1 MIRRLIILLLI
12 VGCDLIFPPE
22 DEGDQ
27 HDSRLIASW
36 YLDEVKDCDDGTG
49 CDCSNNFTTTNFK
62 DTILIYDD
70 FTYEYLWDGDGI
82 DSDEIGTWKTQ
93 SFSNKMDSIFFYH
106 AYCDSSLDNVC
117 QDTTQAYRTD
127 VKGYTLQEN
136 TSTNY
141 KEDYKLTFYW
151 QDGCW
156 EDIFYTI
163 IP

>member
-1 MIRRLIILLLI
+1 MSEINKQQSDIWKQNR
-12 VGCDLIFPPE
+12 
-22 DEGDQ
+22 
-27 HDSRLIASW
+27 S
-36 YLDEVKDCDDGTG
+36 GT
-49 CDCSNNFTTTNFK
+49 
-62 DTILIYDD
+62 
-70 FTYEYLWDGDGI
+70 
-82 DSDEIGTWKTQ
+82 
-93 SFSNKMDSIFFYH
+93 SNKTDSIYFYH
-106 AYCDSSLDNVC
+106 SYCDSSSANDVC